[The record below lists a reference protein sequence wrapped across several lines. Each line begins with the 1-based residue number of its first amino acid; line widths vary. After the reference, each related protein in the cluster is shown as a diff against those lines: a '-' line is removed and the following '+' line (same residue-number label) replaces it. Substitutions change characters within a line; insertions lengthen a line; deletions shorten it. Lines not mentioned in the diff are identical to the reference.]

1 MLLTQALV
9 IQATKQESVA
19 ELIVWLWQARIG
31 NFSWMQ
37 PTYSTAHPRN
47 ECFFQMR
54 RCFESFNSR
63 REITLLHQA
72 WLLAAPTRYYSSY
85 YTLCMRFCHVPQIH
99 CTHTTYFNVAAVT
112 ETALSYST
120 PQSLLSVY
128 GFLTCR
134 FIQYTLSI
142 LGDVW
147 RGRLWNIF
155 WVTTWE
161 KSKKGWWCVPQ
172 TLSGG

>member
-1 MLLTQALV
+1 
-9 IQATKQESVA
+9 
-19 ELIVWLWQARIG
+19 
-31 NFSWMQ
+31 MQ

-47 ECFFQMR
+47 ECFFQMW

-63 REITLLHQA
+63 REITLLHQT
-72 WLLAAPTRYYSSY
+72 WLLAVTTSYYSSY

-128 GFLTCR
+128 VFYMP
-134 FIQYTLSI
+134 FYSI
-142 LGDVW
+142 YSFYF
-147 RGRLWNIF
+147 RGRLEGTTLKHLLSRYLGKVKERMVVCASNIVWRLKYF
-155 WVTTWE
+155 KCPITVPDYPFQHFQMQNSPQLWVRRRRN
-161 KSKKGWWCVPQ
+161 P
-172 TLSGG
+172 